1 MTNQITPESGMA
13 DRAGGVATTAWDEAR
28 GVAGDVRQEAS
39 NVASEA
45 AAQAHNLVDETRSA
59 VRSQARQG
67 TDRAAGALDQLG
79 MRLRALADGDAES
92 AGDLRRYAEQA
103 GERLQAA
110 ADRLGS
116 RGFDGVVDDLQSF
129 GRRRPGVFLAVAAGA
144 GFAVGR
150 LFRGAQAAASSS
162 PPSPGAQGEE
172 PASLPAPSPSTTGA
186 VVAGP
191 EGGTTPAATSYG
203 GAASTGTPTG
213 DPGARP

>member
-1 MTNQITPESGMA
+1 MTNQMTPESGMA
-13 DRAGGVATTAWDEAR
+13 DRAGGVATTAREEAR

-59 VRSQARQG
+59 VRSQAREG

-92 AGDLRRYAEQA
+92 AGELRRYAEQA
-103 GERLQAA
+103 SDRLQAA

-116 RGFDGVVDDLQSF
+116 RGFDGLVDDVQSF
-129 GRRRPGVFLAVAAGA
+129 ARRRPGVFLAVAAGA
-144 GFAVGR
+144 GFAAGR

-162 PPSPGAQGEE
+162 PSPGAEGEE
-172 PASLPAPSPSTTGA
+172 LASLPAPSPSTTGT

-191 EGGTTPAATSYG
+191 EGGTTPATMSSG